1 MNKITKASLALVVIF
16 ITILLAIFVQSL
28 ADEQKEYVTD
38 PVIANIPLR
47 ADLGFP
53 DEPILNRTVDIIYTL
68 NPLVDVKVNVS
79 EGLVLPEG
87 IVFVENDLPIDQ
99 IMLKKGKKYRY
110 GAKIK
115 TVDIGNWMIYASPGV
130 YANVNVAFGG
140 EASTV
145 WIQKVWKAK
154 EPLTRSR
161 LKENI
166 TQEHH
171 DIFMDV
177 TKNWLIEHGIQQYE
191 KEEFNCTIISWPAS
205 SIHNVNIKCYGC
217 EMWGYSNS
225 KLYDKY
231 YFVIEEDQ
239 HTNKTK
245 IRNVYRWAYQTSSGY
260 QQKPVCEEITM
271 KGDVNSYV
279 IG

>member
-1 MNKITKASLALVVIF
+1 MNKIAKASLILAVIF
-16 ITILLAIFVQSL
+16 ITTLLAIFVQSL
-28 ADEQKEYVTD
+28 VDEKKEYVTD
-38 PVIANIPLR
+38 PVIAHIPLR

-79 EGLVLPEG
+79 EGLILPEG
-87 IVFVENDLPIDQ
+87 IVFVENNLPTGQ
-99 IMLKKGKKYRY
+99 ITLSKGKKYRY
-110 GAKIK
+110 SAKIK
-115 TVDIGNWMIYASPGV
+115 TVDIGNWVIYASPGV

-140 EASTV
+140 EVSTV

-171 DIFMDV
+171 DVLMDV
-177 TKNWLIEHGIQQYE
+177 AENWLIEHGIQRYE
-191 KEEFNCTIISWPAS
+191 KEEFNCTVISWPAS
-205 SIHNVNIKCYGC
+205 RIHNVNIKCYGC
-217 EMWGYSNS
+217 EMLGYSNS
-225 KLYDKY
+225 KLCDKY
-231 YFVIEEDQ
+231 YFVTEEDQ

-245 IRNVYRWAYQTSSGY
+245 IRNVYRWAYRTSSRY
-260 QQKPVCEEITM
+260 QQKPVCGEITTER
-271 KGDVNSYV
+271 G
-279 IG
+279 

>member
-1 MNKITKASLALVVIF
+1 MNKITKASLALVVLF

-28 ADEQKEYVTD
+28 ADEKKEYVTD
-38 PVIANIPLR
+38 PVIDHIPLR
-47 ADLGFP
+47 ADLGLP
-53 DEPILNRTVDIIYTL
+53 DEPILNRTVDITYTL

-79 EGLVLPEG
+79 EGLILPEE
-87 IVFVENDLPIDQ
+87 IVFVENNLPIGQ
-99 IMLKKGKKYRY
+99 ITLKKGKKYRY
-110 GAKIK
+110 SAKIK
-115 TVDIGNWMIYASPGV
+115 TVDIGNWMVYASPGV

-140 EASTV
+140 EVSTV

-171 DIFMDV
+171 NIFTDV
-177 TKNWLIEHGIQQYE
+177 TKNWLNEHDIQRSE
-191 KEEFNCTIISWPAS
+191 KEELNYTIISWPAS
-205 SIHNVNIKCYGC
+205 SIHNINIKCYGC
-217 EMWGYSNS
+217 EMLGYSNS

-239 HTNKTK
+239 HTNKTQ
-245 IRNVYRWAYQTSSGY
+245 IRNVYRWAYQTPSGY

-271 KGDVNSYV
+271 KGGRN
-279 IG
+279 GE

>member
-1 MNKITKASLALVVIF
+1 MMNKITKASLALVVIF
-16 ITILLAIFVQSL
+16 IAILLVIFVQSL
-28 ADEQKEYVTD
+28 ADEKKEYVTD
-38 PVIANIPLR
+38 PVIAHIPLR
-47 ADLGFP
+47 ADLDLP

-79 EGLVLPEG
+79 EGLILPEG
-87 IVFVENDLPIDQ
+87 IVFVENNLPIGQ
-99 IMLKKGKKYRY
+99 TTLKKGKKYSY

-115 TVDIGNWMIYASPGV
+115 TVEIGNWMIYASPGV

-140 EASTV
+140 EVSTV

-154 EPLTRSR
+154 EPLTRAR

-171 DIFMDV
+171 DVLMDV
-177 TKNWLIEHGIQQYE
+177 AKNWLIEFGIQRYE
-191 KEEFNCTIISWPAS
+191 KEEFNCTVISWPAS
-205 SIHNVNIKCYGC
+205 RIHNVNTKCYGC
-217 EMWGYSNS
+217 EMLGHSNS

-245 IRNVYRWAYQTSSGY
+245 VRNVYRWAYQTPSGY
-260 QQKPVCEEITM
+260 QQKPVCEEVMMNI
-271 KGDVNSYV
+271 

>member
-1 MNKITKASLALVVIF
+1 MNKITKASLALVVIS
-16 ITILLAIFVQSL
+16 IVILLSIFVQSL
-28 ADEQKEYVTD
+28 ADEKEEYVTD
-38 PVIANIPLR
+38 QVISHIPIR

-53 DEPILNRTVDIIYTL
+53 DEPILNRTVDITYTL

-79 EGLVLPEG
+79 EGLILPEG
-87 IVFVENDLPIDQ
+87 IVFVENNLPIGQ
-99 IMLKKGKKYRY
+99 ITLKKGKKYRY

-115 TVDIGNWMIYASPGV
+115 TVDIGNWMVYASPGV

-140 EASTV
+140 EVSTV

-154 EPLTRSR
+154 EPITRSR

-171 DIFMDV
+171 DIFMDI
-177 TKNWLIEHGIQQYE
+177 TKNWLNEHDIQRSE

-205 SIHNVNIKCYGC
+205 RIHNVNIKCYGC
-217 EMWGYSNS
+217 EMLGYSNS

-231 YFVIEEDQ
+231 YFAIEEDQ

-245 IRNVYRWAYQTSSGY
+245 IRNVYRWAYQTPSRY
-260 QQKPVCEEITM
+260 HQKPVCEEITV
-271 KGDVNSYV
+271 KGGENYE
-279 IG
+279 